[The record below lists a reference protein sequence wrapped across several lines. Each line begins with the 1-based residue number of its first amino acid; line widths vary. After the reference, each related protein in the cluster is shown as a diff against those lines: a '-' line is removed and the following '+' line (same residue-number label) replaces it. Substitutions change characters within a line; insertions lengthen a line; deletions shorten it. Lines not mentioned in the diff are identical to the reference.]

1 MILFDLE
8 WNRGYDKIPLDEIL
22 QIGAVKTAFVGGPIL
37 DTFQRY
43 IGPRVHRS
51 YSPGAKKLPDL
62 PQCMASTLTFGQA
75 LDDFLAWCGDETVF
89 ASWGGDDAHILEQ
102 NCAYWKLPV
111 PKLPKSY
118 NLQRA
123 FSEVAGAGKQ
133 QMALW
138 RAVEY
143 CGVPAPFEF
152 HNALNDCVYTAV
164 VSQWISP
171 AAIDELSSP
180 AWVKKFTWTSE
191 PGGSSREIG
200 PFQTAR
206 SGLNSRTSRL
216 MSCPLCGE
224 KGWVIQ
230 WRSRREGVYFGTFPC
245 REHGRFLVRFVMS
258 PGEDG
263 LFRGRLSLPPLTDAT
278 IQAYSEAMKGQLH
291 SCKALGGR
299 RRRRGGRRR
308 SGDEAREK
316 AS

>member
-43 IGPRVHRS
+43 IGPRIHRS

-62 PQCMASTLTFGQA
+62 PQCLASTLTFGQA

-138 RAVEY
+138 RAV
-143 CGVPAPFEF
+143 
-152 HNALNDCVYTAV
+152 
-164 VSQWISP
+164 
-171 AAIDELSSP
+171 
-180 AWVKKFTWTSE
+180 
-191 PGGSSREIG
+191 
-200 PFQTAR
+200 
-206 SGLNSRTSRL
+206 
-216 MSCPLCGE
+216 
-224 KGWVIQ
+224 
-230 WRSRREGVYFGTFPC
+230 
-245 REHGRFLVRFVMS
+245 
-258 PGEDG
+258 
-263 LFRGRLSLPPLTDAT
+263 
-278 IQAYSEAMKGQLH
+278 
-291 SCKALGGR
+291 
-299 RRRRGGRRR
+299 
-308 SGDEAREK
+308 
-316 AS
+316 

>member
-62 PQCMASTLTFGQA
+62 PQCLASTLTFGQA

-143 CGVPAPFEF
+143 CGLPALFDF
-152 HNALNDCVYTAV
+152 HSALNDSMYTALLA
-164 VSQWISP
+164 QWVPEEVLFAPPP
-171 AAIDELSSP
+171 AKEP
-180 AWVKKFTWTSE
+180 KVKHWTFSKLAFT
-191 PGGSSREIG
+191 PPPRLRAG
-200 PFQTAR
+200 PFPKVEALLDTR
-206 SGLNSRTSRL
+206 PIRRPL
-216 MSCPLCGE
+216 CPLCGTRLLVQCWY
-224 KGWVIQ
+224 GPLGQ
-230 WRSRREGVYFGTFPC
+230 QYFAPFRCPA
-245 REHGRFLVRFVMS
+245 HGRFLCRLTAAQD
-258 PGEDG
+258 EDG
-263 LFRGRLSLPPLTDAT
+263 QWRGRVSVPPITPELQWEFHRAAA
-278 IQAYSEAMKGQLH
+278 QPPRLCRAKRKSH
-291 SCKALGGR
+291 
-299 RRRRGGRRR
+299 RRRGKKKT
-308 SGDEAREK
+308 APQ
-316 AS
+316 A